1 MNTISN
7 TSPDRAETSTSSRQ
21 FWIAFAINTIWI
33 NASEI
38 WRYLVIVKP
47 MLHDT
52 FPGRTDI
59 APFTLPVFGLWSIWD
74 TWLVFAATGFF
85 WLYLNWAGNN
95 IRQSLIAA
103 TVFTLTV
110 FGLLWFGVANM
121 GVLPMHFFWTAMPL
135 AWVEQAVAALI
146 VMLVMNRTKR

>member
-1 MNTISN
+1 MTAIYQTNTD
-7 TSPDRAETSTSSRQ
+7 TAEHTATGRQ

-47 MLHDT
+47 LLHET
-52 FPGRTDI
+52 FPRRADI

-85 WLYLNWAGNN
+85 WLYLNLAGSTF
-95 IRQSLIAA
+95 RQALVAA
-103 TVFTLTV
+103 TMFTITV

-121 GVLPMHFFWTAMPL
+121 GVLPMRFFWTAMPL

-146 VMLVMNRTKR
+146 VMWVMNRKMA